1 MQLLIQLNGETV
13 VEPVNFKN
21 CPDNSNGDSSVMTK
35 QITVTDAVMSLNSNA
50 KVSIIDIRDIDNAQ
64 FDWLEGTTPIA
75 REDIKAEMERL
86 QAIEDAK

>member
-1 MQLLIQLNGETV
+1 MGTIRLET
-13 VEPVNFKN
+13 KKHI
-21 CPDNSNGDSSVMTK
+21 NSNGDSSVMTK

>member
-1 MQLLIQLNGETV
+1 
-13 VEPVNFKN
+13 
-21 CPDNSNGDSSVMTK
+21 MTK

-64 FDWLEGTTPIA
+64 FDWLEGTAPIA

>member
-1 MQLLIQLNGETV
+1 MA
-13 VEPVNFKN
+13 
-21 CPDNSNGDSSVMTK
+21 K

-50 KVSIIDIRDIDNAQ
+50 KVAIIDIRDIDNAQ
-64 FDWLEGTTPIA
+64 FDWLEGTTPIS

>member
-1 MQLLIQLNGETV
+1 MV
-13 VEPVNFKN
+13 
-21 CPDNSNGDSSVMTK
+21 K

-75 REDIKAEMERL
+75 REDIKTEMERL

>member
-1 MQLLIQLNGETV
+1 
-13 VEPVNFKN
+13 
-21 CPDNSNGDSSVMTK
+21 MTK

>member
-1 MQLLIQLNGETV
+1 
-13 VEPVNFKN
+13 
-21 CPDNSNGDSSVMTK
+21 MTK

-50 KVSIIDIRDIDNAQ
+50 KVSIIDIRDIENAQ

>member
-1 MQLLIQLNGETV
+1 
-13 VEPVNFKN
+13 
-21 CPDNSNGDSSVMTK
+21 MTK
-35 QITVTDAVMSLNSNA
+35 QITVTDAVMSLYSNA

>member
-1 MQLLIQLNGETV
+1 MV
-13 VEPVNFKN
+13 
-21 CPDNSNGDSSVMTK
+21 K

-64 FDWLEGTTPIA
+64 FNWLEGTTPIA

>member
-1 MQLLIQLNGETV
+1 MA
-13 VEPVNFKN
+13 
-21 CPDNSNGDSSVMTK
+21 K
-35 QITVTDAVMSLNSNA
+35 QITVTDAVMSLNSNT

-64 FDWLEGTTPIA
+64 FDWLEGTTPIS

>member
-1 MQLLIQLNGETV
+1 MA
-13 VEPVNFKN
+13 
-21 CPDNSNGDSSVMTK
+21 K

-64 FDWLEGTTPIA
+64 FDWLEGTTPIS

>member
-1 MQLLIQLNGETV
+1 
-13 VEPVNFKN
+13 
-21 CPDNSNGDSSVMTK
+21 MTK

-64 FDWLEGTTPIA
+64 FDWLEGTTPIS

-86 QAIEDAK
+86 KAIEDAK

>member
-1 MQLLIQLNGETV
+1 
-13 VEPVNFKN
+13 
-21 CPDNSNGDSSVMTK
+21 MTK

-64 FDWLEGTTPIA
+64 FDWLEGTTPIS

>member
-1 MQLLIQLNGETV
+1 
-13 VEPVNFKN
+13 
-21 CPDNSNGDSSVMTK
+21 MTK

-75 REDIKAEMERL
+75 REEIKAE
-86 QAIEDAK
+86 IPIAKIIDCPIS

>member
-1 MQLLIQLNGETV
+1 MV
-13 VEPVNFKN
+13 
-21 CPDNSNGDSSVMTK
+21 K

>member
-1 MQLLIQLNGETV
+1 
-13 VEPVNFKN
+13 
-21 CPDNSNGDSSVMTK
+21 MTK

-50 KVSIIDIRDIDNAQ
+50 KVAIIDIRDIDNAQ
-64 FDWLEGTTPIA
+64 FDWLEGTTPIS

>member
-1 MQLLIQLNGETV
+1 MA
-13 VEPVNFKN
+13 
-21 CPDNSNGDSSVMTK
+21 K